1 MYAVDRATQSLG
13 ITIDA
18 MAPGS
23 ATLRMTVRPDMLNGL
38 AGCHGGLITTLA
50 DSAFAFA
57 CNSYNELTVASGLA
71 IELMA
76 PAREGDVLIA
86 EASEVSRRGRLGLYD
101 VVVTNQRGERVA
113 LMRGRSY
120 TAKGKRT
127 VELPDTA
134 TLMPARDTNMK
145 RPLSPVE
152 LDPIERASRDEL
164 QALQLQRLRWSLQ
177 HAYDNVAHY
186 RKAFDA
192 HGVQPS
198 D

>member
-1 MYAVDRATQSLG
+1 MSAPSASNVSATEAGTAAVAAAALTPQQIADAVRVGMYAVDRATQSLG

-23 ATLRMTVRPDMLNGL
+23 ATLRMTVRADMLNGL

-86 EASEVSRRGRLGLYD
+86 EASEVSRLGRLGLYD

-120 TAKGKRT
+120 TAKGRRT

-134 TLMPARDTNMK
+134 
-145 RPLSPVE
+145 
-152 LDPIERASRDEL
+152 I
-164 QALQLQRLRWSLQ
+164 
-177 HAYDNVAHY
+177 
-186 RKAFDA
+186 
-192 HGVQPS
+192 
-198 D
+198 

>member
-1 MYAVDRATQSLG
+1 MRAPGSATAVDAADTTAATTAAALTPQQIADTVRVGMYAVDRATQSLG

-76 PAREGDVLIA
+76 PAREGDVLVA
-86 EASEVSRRGRLGLYD
+86 AASEVSRGGRLGLYD

-134 TLMPARDTNMK
+134 L
-145 RPLSPVE
+145 
-152 LDPIERASRDEL
+152 
-164 QALQLQRLRWSLQ
+164 
-177 HAYDNVAHY
+177 
-186 RKAFDA
+186 
-192 HGVQPS
+192 
-198 D
+198 

>member
-1 MYAVDRATQSLG
+1 MRAPASAASTAADTAAALTPQQIADAVRDGMYAADRATRSLG

-18 MAPGS
+18 MAPGA
-23 ATLRMTVRPDMLNGL
+23 ATLRMAVRADMLNGL
-38 AGCHGGLITTLA
+38 DGCHGGFITTLA

-57 CNSYNELTVASGLA
+57 CNSYNELTVASGLS

-76 PAREGDVLIA
+76 PAREGDVLVA
-86 EASEVSRRGRLGLYD
+86 AASEVSRRGRLGVYD

-134 TLMPARDTNMK
+134 T
-145 RPLSPVE
+145 
-152 LDPIERASRDEL
+152 
-164 QALQLQRLRWSLQ
+164 
-177 HAYDNVAHY
+177 
-186 RKAFDA
+186 
-192 HGVQPS
+192 
-198 D
+198 

>member
-1 MYAVDRATQSLG
+1 MRAPTPAPTPQQMVDAVRVGMYAVDRATQSLG

-38 AGCHGGLITTLA
+38 AGCHGELITTLA

-71 IELMA
+71 IELLA
-76 PAREGDVLIA
+76 PAREGDVLVA
-86 EASEVSRRGRLGLYD
+86 EASEVSRLGRLGLYD

-127 VELPDTA
+127 VELPDAA
-134 TLMPARDTNMK
+134 TRTTNGPAT
-145 RPLSPVE
+145 
-152 LDPIERASRDEL
+152 
-164 QALQLQRLRWSLQ
+164 
-177 HAYDNVAHY
+177 
-186 RKAFDA
+186 
-192 HGVQPS
+192 
-198 D
+198 